1 MKLVATYSSLQK
13 GWSMWKRHPLR
24 RKQGGVKGGL
34 YEFHFP
40 QDPLQAWGNT
50 VDGRINQTLTRSM
63 TVSTDLHDEAS
74 VNERNKSNPDSFEIW
89 GIGVSFILALQF
101 H

>member
-1 MKLVATYSSLQK
+1 
-13 GWSMWKRHPLR
+13 MWKRHPLR